1 LSVIEDEG
9 SLTLPNFHL
18 PLVYQDCF
26 AVRFLFQSLNSIKIL
41 NAKIE
46 ETCFYHQDDS
56 GKNRVALFKNKEKEE
71 EYNFLTRSVKNGK
84 LTDYEKLTLFSVVFY
99 VNELSFDSE
108 EFTDNLRDLIRVV
121 RNLLHQVREWKDDK
135 SHFELVLNVS
145 KYHLILK
152 AICNDFVSY
161 KNIYEILSSNQEL
174 SAAKEAF
181 KGEYLEHERNKAALF
196 VSDLLTKKIVCELED
211 HNLLKGSTH
220 NFHIEDKN
228 SLNNR
233 KETFFKIW
241 NVNSDDR
248 NIMEGFLSVIDYS
261 IKIWGGHKKFFG
273 FKELDYKLGVEN
285 NAGWRSIITFT
296 KKSNDLINFL
306 DEYAQYDNDED
317 NNSVLNKIKSQYL
330 RNVVARDWRYYF
342 VKYKSMTDEY
352 HWVYTPWVLGDG
364 DKTGFSIRHL
374 KGNDFRGAHI
384 NPYVRTVISFI
395 NKADICDIEKSRS
408 TRSTSSDFSPLVLKD
423 DIKLFCEGNGWRVEI
438 ENIPAHNN
446 TCFIDCWLIVNLP
459 NIQIEAGK
467 TWLKPTETMDM
478 IEVAVAFICEL
489 YQLDNPLDKNKLVDS
504 DTGDAA

>member
-1 LSVIEDEG
+1 MGGI
-9 SLTLPNFHL
+9 
-18 PLVYQDCF
+18 YY
-26 AVRFLFQSLNSIKIL
+26 KI
-41 NAKIE
+41 AGMP
-46 ETCFYHQDDS
+46 S
-56 GKNRVALFKNKEKEE
+56 RG
-71 EYNFLTRSVKNGK
+71 
-84 LTDYEKLTLFSVVFY
+84 
-99 VNELSFDSE
+99 
-108 EFTDNLRDLIRVV
+108 
-121 RNLLHQVREWKDDK
+121 RER
-135 SHFELVLNVS
+135 L
-145 KYHLILK
+145 
-152 AICNDFVSY
+152 
-161 KNIYEILSSNQEL
+161 Q
-174 SAAKEAF
+174 
-181 KGEYLEHERNKAALF
+181 
-196 VSDLLTKKIVCELED
+196 
-211 HNLLKGSTH
+211 
-220 NFHIEDKN
+220 
-228 SLNNR
+228 
-233 KETFFKIW
+233 
-241 NVNSDDR
+241 
-248 NIMEGFLSVIDYS
+248 
-261 IKIWGGHKKFFG
+261 
-273 FKELDYKLGVEN
+273 N